1 MENELILFET
11 ADKEIKLTVPIKN
24 NTVWLN
30 RKQLAEL
37 FGRDVKTIGKHINNA
52 LKEELD
58 NSVVANFATTASDGK
73 VYQIEHYNLDMII
86 SIGYRVKSNRG
97 VEFRKWA
104 NSVLKQYIMDA
115 IEGNESGDKS
125 AQNIFSYKPIMGN
138 ILKYTVAEYKDCSLE
153 EIMEC
158 IEGDTIQTGTAL
170 VEEDMAQTIRG
181 ERTETNATG
190 EPPATFDVLFRS
202 LLPNSKENILV
213 NLLNTAEADLIEII
227 IVRLGGENQD
237 QKGLVDFLYGLFSGN
252 QEKVLSYIPDSDK
265 PVRQKEVAD
274 MLSMISYAEENGIKK
289 GEKKGENR
297 LGTLM
302 NILLKNKRYSD
313 AEKAS
318 EDEEYRE
325 ELYKEY
331 KL

>member
-1 MENELILFET
+1 MRYF
-11 ADKEIKLTVPIKN
+11 
-24 NTVWLN
+24 
-30 RKQLAEL
+30 
-37 FGRDVKTIGKHINNA
+37 
-52 LKEELD
+52 
-58 NSVVANFATTASDGK
+58 
-73 VYQIEHYNLDMII
+73 
-86 SIGYRVKSNRG
+86 
-97 VEFRKWA
+97 
-104 NSVLKQYIMDA
+104 
-115 IEGNESGDKS
+115 
-125 AQNIFSYKPIMGN
+125 
-138 ILKYTVAEYKDCSLE
+138 
-153 EIMEC
+153 
-158 IEGDTIQTGTAL
+158 
-170 VEEDMAQTIRG
+170 
-181 ERTETNATG
+181 
-190 EPPATFDVLFRS
+190 
-202 LLPNSKENILV
+202 
-213 NLLNTAEADLIEII
+213 NTAEADLIEII

-252 QEKVLSYIPDSDK
+252 QEKVLSYILDSDK

-289 GEKKGENR
+289 GEKRGEKKGENR

>member
-1 MENELILFET
+1 M
-11 ADKEIKLTVPIKN
+11 
-24 NTVWLN
+24 
-30 RKQLAEL
+30 
-37 FGRDVKTIGKHINNA
+37 DVINGN
-52 LKEELD
+52 
-58 NSVVANFATTASDGK
+58 V
-73 VYQIEHYNLDMII
+73 QIEQRPDIKI
-86 SIGYRVKSNRG
+86 
-97 VEFRKWA
+97 
-104 NSVLKQYIMDA
+104 
-115 IEGNESGDKS
+115 
-125 AQNIFSYKPIMGN
+125 
-138 ILKYTVAEYKDCSLE
+138 
-153 EIMEC
+153 
-158 IEGDTIQTGTAL
+158 
-170 VEEDMAQTIRG
+170 
-181 ERTETNATG
+181 
-190 EPPATFDVLFRS
+190 
-202 LLPNSKENILV
+202 
-213 NLLNTAEADLIEII
+213 NTAEADLIEII

-237 QKGLVDFLYGLFSGN
+237 QKGLVDSLYGLFSGN

-289 GEKKGENR
+289 GEKRGEKKGENR

>member
-1 MENELILFET
+1 MRYF
-11 ADKEIKLTVPIKN
+11 
-24 NTVWLN
+24 
-30 RKQLAEL
+30 
-37 FGRDVKTIGKHINNA
+37 
-52 LKEELD
+52 
-58 NSVVANFATTASDGK
+58 
-73 VYQIEHYNLDMII
+73 
-86 SIGYRVKSNRG
+86 
-97 VEFRKWA
+97 
-104 NSVLKQYIMDA
+104 
-115 IEGNESGDKS
+115 
-125 AQNIFSYKPIMGN
+125 
-138 ILKYTVAEYKDCSLE
+138 
-153 EIMEC
+153 
-158 IEGDTIQTGTAL
+158 
-170 VEEDMAQTIRG
+170 
-181 ERTETNATG
+181 
-190 EPPATFDVLFRS
+190 
-202 LLPNSKENILV
+202 
-213 NLLNTAEADLIEII
+213 NTAEADLIEII

-265 PVRQKEVAD
+265 LVRQKEVAD

-289 GEKKGENR
+289 GEKSGEKKGENR

>member
-1 MENELILFET
+1 MRYF
-11 ADKEIKLTVPIKN
+11 
-24 NTVWLN
+24 
-30 RKQLAEL
+30 
-37 FGRDVKTIGKHINNA
+37 
-52 LKEELD
+52 
-58 NSVVANFATTASDGK
+58 
-73 VYQIEHYNLDMII
+73 
-86 SIGYRVKSNRG
+86 
-97 VEFRKWA
+97 
-104 NSVLKQYIMDA
+104 
-115 IEGNESGDKS
+115 
-125 AQNIFSYKPIMGN
+125 
-138 ILKYTVAEYKDCSLE
+138 
-153 EIMEC
+153 
-158 IEGDTIQTGTAL
+158 
-170 VEEDMAQTIRG
+170 
-181 ERTETNATG
+181 
-190 EPPATFDVLFRS
+190 
-202 LLPNSKENILV
+202 
-213 NLLNTAEADLIEII
+213 NTAEADLIEII

-289 GEKKGENR
+289 GEKRGEKRGEKKGENR

-318 EDEEYRE
+318 ENEEYRE